1 MRGIR
6 AVILL
11 AVAAALVL
19 TPLAAAAG
27 RIGQGGVAS
36 APGATMA
43 APQDAKAKAQIESSL
58 AASTVAPSG
67 AQAQGGA
74 ASAPSATMAAP
85 QPAPAKKPAKKAPEK
100 RTETIVPAFSGIKEQ
115 TAVYVFYGWLWLSI
129 VVLIYFVRL
138 WVKESDRVYHAKY
151 YEPVESPRKD
161 NPLPRVIGD

>member
-6 AVILL
+6 AVVLFAL
-11 AVAAALVL
+11 AAALVL

-27 RIGQGGVAS
+27 SVA
-36 APGATMA
+36 
-43 APQDAKAKAQIESSL
+43 QDAKAKAQIEASL
-58 AASTVAPSG
+58 AAPNADS
-67 AQAQGGA
+67 Q
-74 ASAPSATMAAP
+74 AAP
-85 QPAPAKKPAKKAPEK
+85 VPPPATKKPAKKAPEK

-129 VVLIYFVRL
+129 VVLIYFLRL

-151 YEPVESPRKD
+151 YEPEDSPRKD

>member
-19 TPLAAAAG
+19 TPLAASA
-27 RIGQGGVAS
+27 GQG
-36 APGATMA
+36 AP
-43 APQDAKAKAQIESSL
+43 DAKAKAQIESSL
-58 AASTVAPSG
+58 AVPAAQQGAKPEAAPAG
-67 AQAQGGA
+67 AQA
-74 ASAPSATMAAP
+74 APA
-85 QPAPAKKPAKKAPEK
+85 AKKPAKKAPEK
-100 RTETIVPAFSGIKEQ
+100 RTETIVPAFSGIKEK

>member
-27 RIGQGGVAS
+27 
-36 APGATMA
+36 PA

-58 AASTVAPSG
+58 AAP
-67 AQAQGGA
+67 
-74 ASAPSATMAAP
+74 ASEQAAP
-85 QPAPAKKPAKKAPEK
+85 AQPPAAKKPAKKAPEK

-129 VVLIYFVRL
+129 VVLIYFLRL

-151 YEPVESPRKD
+151 YEPEDSPRKG